1 MPPLFLY
8 EENKMKKNCSNCCNF
23 EERKD
28 EVKDWCREKEQYIN
42 RNGICNAYNLPIEK
56 LYIGNYRVCYDVWL
70 AHNRVINKMWLLSFF
85 VVLLA
90 FVIIVYG
97 TYKTINAQEKL
108 TYKKGYIEACKDF
121 YEGKL
126 KAEIVNL
133 PNDERKWKM
142 ISNEK

>member
-1 MPPLFLY
+1 M
-8 EENKMKKNCSNCCNF
+8 EKNCSNCCNF

-28 EVKDWCREKEQYIN
+28 EVKDWCKEKEQYIN

-70 AHNRVINKMWLLSFF
+70 AHNREIGKVWVRSCMLILLIVFI
-85 VVLLA
+85 A

-97 TYKTINAQEKL
+97 TYKAYHAKEQL
-108 TYKKGYIEACKDF
+108 TYKKRYIEACKDC
-121 YEGKL
+121 YERKL
-126 KAEIVNL
+126 KAELFNL
-133 PNDERKWKM
+133 PNGERKWQM